1 MENEKHQ
8 KRHFYPTKD
17 GSLKKTKFK
26 WYTKRLKRL
35 NGIANDVNVAAF
47 YPLIME
53 YTMRNTKL
61 DRVDI
66 ETLLRVAKYN
76 RVVDK
81 ADFHAVPNGYQA
93 KNTNAQFLRLDQRG
107 FIERWE
113 GHNMNFR
120 RKIQYKLTTKA
131 RIMITNFDQMLV
143 RMKKIPLD
151 PSYSD
156 LEFVTPRNEL
166 VNNRYKIDWHA
177 EIVAFNK
184 AVDHEKQIENEK

>member
-1 MENEKHQ
+1 MNNEKHQ

-17 GSLKKTKFK
+17 TSVKKKRFK
-26 WYTKRLKRL
+26 WFVKRLKRL
-35 NGIANDVNVAAF
+35 NGVANDVNVAAF

-61 DRVDI
+61 DRIDI

-81 ADFHAVPNGYQA
+81 YDFHAVPNGFQS
-93 KNTNAQFLRLDQRG
+93 KSTNAQFLRLEQRG

-113 GHNMNFR
+113 GHNMNYR
-120 RKIQYKLTTKA
+120 RKIQYKLTSRA
-131 RIMITNFDQMLV
+131 RIMITNFDLMLV
-143 RMKKIPLD
+143 RMKKVPLD

-156 LEFVTPRNEL
+156 LEFVTPRVNLE
-166 VNNRYKIDWHA
+166 NNRYKIDWHA

-184 AVDHEKQIENEK
+184 EVDKEKLNQNN